1 MLVVQSVILMSELQT
16 NSLGQLPVNFVY
28 WILGPEDSHFRDVFT
43 FHTLIIK
50 EKSHRLRIF
59 SIAVFNLTFR

>member
-1 MLVVQSVILMSELQT
+1 MLVVQSVILISELQT

-28 WILGPEDSHFRDVFT
+28 WTLGPHFRDVFT

-50 EKSHRLRIF
+50 EKSHKLRIL
-59 SIAVFNLTFR
+59 SIIVFNLTFR